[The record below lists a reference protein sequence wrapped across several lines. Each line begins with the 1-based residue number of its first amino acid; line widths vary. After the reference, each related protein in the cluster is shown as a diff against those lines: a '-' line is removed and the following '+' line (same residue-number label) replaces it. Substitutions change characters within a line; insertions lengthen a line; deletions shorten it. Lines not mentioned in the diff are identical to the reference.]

1 MNMSKPNRVRLI
13 VAGIVLMALS
23 SCATDRQ
30 EPIGSAPAAQSA
42 CVWVSLPIGFKLVA
56 GEINSSLIETS
67 ISFSLEGVDNRCD
80 DINGLTPLQSLATSL
95 DDQELPVIRH
105 ILTQGASIDLA
116 MPPDSA
122 LAKSQTHYAGATALH
137 FAAEGN
143 GRTAVLEMLIDFGG
157 NVVART
163 NAGATPLHFAAAG
176 GDPSMVELLLERGSD
191 IRTQDERGWTPLHYA
206 ASESEHVEVVIA
218 LVDLGEAD
226 PEATTNSGQTPYDLI
241 LENPALKDSE
251 AVYFLEI
258 R

>member
-1 MNMSKPNRVRLI
+1 MSKTNRVRLI
-13 VAGIVLMALS
+13 VVGIVLMALS

-30 EPIGSAPAAQSA
+30 GPIGSAQAAQSA
-42 CVWVSLPIGFKLVA
+42 CEWVSLPLGIKWTTG
-56 GEINSSLIETS
+56 GIDSSLIEIF
-67 ISFSLEGVDNRCD
+67 ISSSLEGVDNRCD
-80 DINGLTPLQSLATSL
+80 DINGMTPLQGLATSL
-95 DDQELPVIRH
+95 DDQELPVIRY

-116 MPPDSA
+116 VPPDSV
-122 LAKSQTHYAGATALH
+122 LGKSQTHYAGATALH
-137 FAAEGN
+137 FAADGN

-157 NVVART
+157 SVAART

-206 ASESEHVEVVIA
+206 ASKSEHVEVVIA
-218 LVDLGEAD
+218 LVDLGGAD

-251 AVYFLEI
+251 AVYLLEI